1 MKKNSWSQDKVRWIP
16 KTRQWRAWPRQY
28 FCKLRRQELGMNA
41 IYDSLIV
48 TKIPIQVWAGLQ
60 KEKFRWKFS
69 QKRHFRVG
77 FESKLLKYRLLISV
91 DSQTEPLVTF
101 CLGLNIEW
109 LKVSFE
115 IRPKGATRQNQR
127 KKLPIRLNFKRNLSV

>member
-1 MKKNSWSQDKVRWIP
+1 
-16 KTRQWRAWPRQY
+16 
-28 FCKLRRQELGMNA
+28 MNT

-48 TKIPIQVWAGLQ
+48 TKISIQVWAGLQ
-60 KEKFRWKFS
+60 KETSRLKFS

-115 IRPKGATRQNQR
+115 IRPKGATVLLQHVKINA
-127 KKLPIRLNFKRNLSV
+127 KNYLFG